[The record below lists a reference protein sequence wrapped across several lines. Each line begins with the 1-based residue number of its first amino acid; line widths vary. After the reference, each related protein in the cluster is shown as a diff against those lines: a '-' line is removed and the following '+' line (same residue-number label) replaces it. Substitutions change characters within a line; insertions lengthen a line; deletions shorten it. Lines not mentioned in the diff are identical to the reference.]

1 MSIRVYTISSGLS
14 RGEYTGRLADAI
26 FIVNNRDKYFRP
38 EHGTQVELEGET
50 LYSTRWPTFAYATDS
65 EIGELPARD
74 FRHACS
80 ELDEKLTSEMVQQ
93 GAWGFVQDTDGK
105 RYKIN
110 C

>member
-1 MSIRVYTISSGLS
+1 MSIRVYTISSVLA
-14 RGEYTGRLADAI
+14 RGEYTGTLADAI
-26 FIVNNRDKYFRP
+26 FVANNRDKYFRP

-50 LYSTRWPTFAYATDS
+50 LYSTQWPTFAYATDS
-65 EIGELPARD
+65 EIGELSARD
-74 FRHACS
+74 FRHACF

-93 GAWGFVQDTDGK
+93 GAWGFVQDKNGK